1 MPHAAH
7 LIDWLAVFALLAA
20 LIAAAISDAITYL
33 IPNRYAG
40 AIGVTFIV
48 YAIGKPLALW
58 LHGFEAAA
66 LLLAIGVLLF
76 DRGLLGGG
84 DVKLLTAIALWT
96 GFDQLPLLL
105 VVTGLAGGALALAH
119 LSPLHHL
126 MPARP
131 GGAPEGDDLRSRLR
145 RPVPFGVAIALGGV
159 CIALAHATAA

>member
-7 LIDWLAVFALLAA
+7 LIDWFALFALLVA

-33 IPNRYAG
+33 IPNRYAA
-40 AIGVTFIV
+40 AIGLAFVV
-48 YAIGKPLALW
+48 YAVGKPLPLW
-58 LHGFEAAA
+58 LQGVEAAA
-66 LLLAIGVLLF
+66 LLLAVGVLLF

-84 DVKLLTAIALWT
+84 DVKLMAAIALWT
-96 GFDQLPLLL
+96 GFDELPLML

-131 GGAPEGDDLRSRLR
+131 GAPEGDDFRSRLR

-159 CIALAHATAA
+159 CIALTRLTTT